1 MADIGTGASK
11 GNWVR
16 EITGYQWLVLFVAW
30 AGWSLDI
37 TDFTLYGLVLRQA
50 MTELLGGNPS
60 LAEIGRVGGLITTIG
75 LLGWAFGGFIFGI
88 IADYIGRVRTLALSI
103 LIYSVFTALQGFA
116 QDVWQL
122 GLYRFIAGLGTGAE
136 VMIAIPLVAE
146 AFAET
151 QRAKIL
157 GFMMTGGGFGTLFGA
172 AIYGWVGN
180 YGLKLDFPL
189 ITVVEGAPYAWRT
202 VFFMGIFPALLLAF
216 IRRGMVEPERFAAV
230 KARRQAL
237 ATTRERTEEDRQF
250 LAFVPLQLFSRGIR
264 FQTLVGVLFALGTLL
279 AVWTAAAWLP
289 TIQHL
294 LLQKQGIAAEG
305 ARIPYVRNGMMLW
318 GIGGIFGY
326 IVFGYVA
333 DLIGRRPTIF
343 VYTVGTLIFGLVL
356 FLVVDSYDPY
366 PILLPIYGFFVIGIF
381 SGHAIYI
388 SELFPT
394 QMRSTAVAFCNGS
407 GRVIT
412 SFGPLAA
419 GLLVV
424 QLGGL
429 TNATA
434 IMTSF
439 AVLSIV
445 AVVLGRETRDEQLPR

>member
-103 LIYSVFTALQGFA
+103 LIYSAFTALQGFA

-189 ITVVEGAPYAWRT
+189 ITVVGGAPYAWRT

-381 SGHAIYI
+381 SGHAIYM

-394 QMRSTAVAFCNGS
+394 QVRSTAVAFCNGS

-429 TNATA
+429 TNATG
-434 IMTSF
+434 IMTGF
-439 AVLSIV
+439 AVLSVV
-445 AVVLGRETRDEQLPR
+445 AIILGRETRDEQLPR

>member
-103 LIYSVFTALQGFA
+103 LIYSAFTALQGFA

-189 ITVVEGAPYAWRT
+189 ITVVGGAPYAWRT

-279 AVWTAAAWLP
+279 A
-289 TIQHL
+289 
-294 LLQKQGIAAEG
+294 
-305 ARIPYVRNGMMLW
+305 RIPYVRNGMMLW

-381 SGHAIYI
+381 SGHAIYM

-394 QMRSTAVAFCNGS
+394 QVRSTAVAFCNGS

-429 TNATA
+429 TNATG
-434 IMTSF
+434 IMTGF
-439 AVLSIV
+439 AVLSVV
-445 AVVLGRETRDEQLPR
+445 AIILGRETRDEQLPR

>member
-50 MTELLGGNPS
+50 MTELLGGNPTIP
-60 LAEIGRVGGLITTIG
+60 EIGRVGGLITTIG

-103 LIYSVFTALQGFA
+103 LIYSAFTALQGFA

-180 YGLKLDFPL
+180 YGLKLDFPVL
-189 ITVVEGAPYAWRT
+189 TVVEGAPYAWRT

-381 SGHAIYI
+381 SGHAIYM

-394 QMRSTAVAFCNGS
+394 QVRSTAVAFCNGS

-429 TNATA
+429 TNATG
-434 IMTSF
+434 IMTGF
-439 AVLSIV
+439 AVLSVV
-445 AVVLGRETRDEQLPR
+445 AIILGRETRDEQLPR

>member
-1 MADIGTGASK
+1 MAAIGTGASK

-103 LIYSVFTALQGFA
+103 LIYSAFTALQGFA

-381 SGHAIYI
+381 SGHAIYM

-394 QMRSTAVAFCNGS
+394 QVRSTAVAFCNGS

-429 TNATA
+429 TNATG
-434 IMTSF
+434 IMTGF
-439 AVLSIV
+439 AVLSVV
-445 AVVLGRETRDEQLPR
+445 AIILGRETRDEQLPR

>member
-366 PILLPIYGFFVIGIF
+366 PILLPIYGFFVIDIF
-381 SGHAIYI
+381 SGHAIYM

-394 QMRSTAVAFCNGS
+394 QVRSTAVAFCNGS

-429 TNATA
+429 TNATG
-434 IMTSF
+434 IMTGF
-439 AVLSIV
+439 AVLSVV
-445 AVVLGRETRDEQLPR
+445 AIILGRETRDEQLPR